1 MSCSEK
7 QDVPGYDKVTTIED
21 MLKKNRSD
29 YTLDQVMIVASII
42 QSEAADTDDMYYIS
56 SIIYNRLNADE
67 DMGVKYLGL
76 DSTKFY
82 PYRTQADIPED
93 ARDTFESSYDTY
105 SKEGLPAG
113 EICNPGMNAII
124 AALNPK
130 DTNYYFF
137 CHDKDGNA
145 YYASTIYEHNENL
158 ANIE

>member
-1 MSCSEK
+1 
-7 QDVPGYDKVTTIED
+7 
-21 MLKKNRSD
+21 
-29 YTLDQVMIVASII
+29 
-42 QSEAADTDDMYYIS
+42 MYYIS

>member
-1 MSCSEK
+1 
-7 QDVPGYDKVTTIED
+7 

-93 ARDTFESSYDTY
+93 ARDIFEVHMTHIL
-105 SKEGLPAG
+105 K
-113 EICNPGMNAII
+113 
-124 AALNPK
+124 K
-130 DTNYYFF
+130 
-137 CHDKDGNA
+137 A
-145 YYASTIYEHNENL
+145 YRQVKSVTRV
-158 ANIE
+158 